1 MFKSVYLVNYLFV
14 DWFQCHL
21 LISIDS
27 YILFQHQSYSLVSH
41 LRYVQVARAISCARN
56 PRAVSRIFWSS
67 LVMANTS
74 KQTLSTEAEDA
85 LLNNDHD
92 PKEKTP
98 TTAHRFPW
106 SVCFRTSTKLSERW
120 QTRSST
126 WTSHSSSFIPVT
138 DDQLDPKWWK
148 YSFKDWVV
156 PMVQIMMEM
165 TRTRNFRPFVALKP
179 TKPPK
184 INPMLHSSKAQI
196 TEDLLNVDESG
207 LAAEKQLADFINNLW
222 SKKLPDSK
230 LKDRSGKY
238 LHPVNCETLATP
250 QVNPEICDKLS
261 HSVKQQDLR
270 SSLTQK
276 TVGTAGTVLCKS
288 IELLLEMKNLKQP
301 KSNSDIQKLIK
312 LNTDA
317 VALLGHAYVN
327 LSHCRWESIKPHLN
341 KDYAGLCASH
351 VPVTALLF
359 GNDLQSQLNIP
370 ASNRVSTMFLD
381 KWKEITSD
389 SEVLIVLRVN
399 ILNFPHSPQRTWAWK
414 GKLSTSVTHWL

>member
-1 MFKSVYLVNYLFV
+1 
-14 DWFQCHL
+14 
-21 LISIDS
+21 
-27 YILFQHQSYSLVSH
+27 
-41 LRYVQVARAISCARN
+41 
-56 PRAVSRIFWSS
+56 
-67 LVMANTS
+67 
-74 KQTLSTEAEDA
+74 
-85 LLNNDHD
+85 
-92 PKEKTP
+92 
-98 TTAHRFPW
+98 
-106 SVCFRTSTKLSERW
+106 
-120 QTRSST
+120 
-126 WTSHSSSFIPVT
+126 
-138 DDQLDPKWWK
+138 
-148 YSFKDWVV
+148 
-156 PMVQIMMEM
+156 
-165 TRTRNFRPFVALKP
+165 VALKP

-196 TEDLLNVDESG
+196 TEDLLNADESG

-359 GNDLQSQLNIP
+359 GNDLQSQLNNIP

-399 ILNFPHSPQRTWAWK
+399 ILNFPHSPQRTWA
-414 GKLSTSVTHWL
+414 